1 MQITN
6 KSERYTWKQ
15 FGKDINGLNWY
26 DVVTSFIFRF
36 FAKTSEPLLA
46 AGIIISAIDFLQR
59 GQLLAHNAELSL
71 WWSIAQGVA
80 MEVSVGPVLVCSL
93 DAREEGDI
101 LKAWFYGI
109 LSALLAFVGG
119 AMLLLQF
126 GSSIAGLTETQI
138 NPWVLWPLFFLRTV
152 ASIGYIALSCT
163 KHKRFSGTISPK
175 VALAETNR
183 AFTEAMSRIALMH
196 EQMGQAVARLEQTT
210 TSQMREMRREV
221 SMQLSQA
228 QTALDNRLVGM
239 EALTEQRL
247 QEVYQGFVQ
256 EVSVVK
262 VTLEEQSKVIRRIPE
277 QTVSV
282 PSLKVVA
289 KEVSVAYISDI
300 RKAFRLEQQTA

>member
-138 NPWVLWPLFFLRTV
+138 
-152 ASIGYIALSCT
+152 
-163 KHKRFSGTISPK
+163 K
-175 VALAETNR
+175 
-183 AFTEAMSRIALMH
+183 AMSRIALMH

-289 KEVSVAYISDI
+289 KEAPKALQDFDKGAFVRMCLTESSEMTISEIQRKASERGQSISVAYISDI